1 MTKPQEPKVYKS
13 IHEAL
18 LDYAKKGMEN
28 YDESMNF
35 CDWCYNM
42 AGQPKP
48 QYDMSFEGYD

>member
-28 YDESMNF
+28 YDESMSAPVVLTQTKK
-35 CDWCYNM
+35 D
-42 AGQPKP
+42 
-48 QYDMSFEGYD
+48 D